1 MRFVQFLFF
10 RHALVD
16 DVDIENIKIID
27 MLDKV
32 SLNKN
37 GKPDPSDHF
46 PIYCELKGER

>member
-1 MRFVQFLFF
+1 MNKD
-10 RHALVD
+10 LVKEIKIT
-16 DVDIENIKIID
+16 DIENIKIID